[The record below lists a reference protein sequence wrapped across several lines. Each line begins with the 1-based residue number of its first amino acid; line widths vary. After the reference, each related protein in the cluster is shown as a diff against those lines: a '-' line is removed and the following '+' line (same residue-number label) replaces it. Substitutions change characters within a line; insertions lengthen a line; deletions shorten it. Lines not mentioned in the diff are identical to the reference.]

1 VHPPKPRG
9 ERLIKEQRL
18 KSTSDF
24 RRVFNLGKRFRGQ
37 AINVYVAPNTMNTN
51 RLGIVVA
58 SRYFKQANT
67 RNRIKRLI
75 REAFRK
81 NKEALKTGFDF
92 VIEKNKNAPKAGNLK
107 EYTQDILLLGQKL
120 ETLFK
125 Q

>member
-1 VHPPKPRG
+1 MHPPKPRG
-9 ERLIKEQRL
+9 ESLRKEQKL

-24 RRVFNLGKRFRGQ
+24 RRVFNLGKKFRGQ
-37 AINVYVAPNTMNTN
+37 AINAYIVPNTINTN

-75 REAFRK
+75 REAFRR
-81 NKEALKTGFDF
+81 NKKALKTGFDF
-92 VIEKNKNAPKAGNLK
+92 VIEKNKNAPKAGGLK
-107 EYTQDILLLGQKL
+107 EYTQDIISLGQKL